1 MIKKSKI
8 VTIEKFHAK
17 KLNNDRNIYV
27 YLPESYETEKDK
39 RYPVLYM
46 HDGQYAFKKSENTNG
61 SWNAHLVAD
70 KLIAEGKI
78 KEIIIVAVPNMGSER
93 GSEYAHGD
101 VPFVKELKLEAKGLL
116 YEDFLINDL
125 KPFIDKN
132 FRALTDSADTALLG
146 SSMGGLVTYNIGF
159 RNPDVFGCLGM
170 MSPAFFTLDT
180 ETFELTKN
188 YCDYDGRLPLKIWTD
203 IGEYENLMLERHVRN
218 FVNDMIKK
226 GFEQGKNLYY
236 YSVPDAAHFE
246 ADWYNR
252 LHDPLIYFF
261 GNVGNPKSAKLAG
274 GRAVGLKGMKAKI
287 NTVVKYDS
295 GFTMSDINGK
305 YITDDES
312 ILEVLNDGTIIPKK
326 EGKTKVTY
334 VSNGIEASGVYTV
347 VKDLSEFVN
356 VRVNVKAPEDTPD
369 DKPVTLNGWELE
381 KAGNGRYTANLKVP
395 RNCGITYKIARGSA
409 FPNPSFEQ
417 DKNHKDIPFR
427 RFKASDDM
435 TVNVTVESWK
445 DLT

>member
-1 MIKKSKI
+1 MTKSQIMTIKN
-8 VTIEKFHAK
+8 FHAK
-17 KLNNDRNIYV
+17 KLNNDRDIYV
-27 YLPESYETEKDK
+27 YLPESYEAEQDK

-46 HDGQYAFKKSENTNG
+46 HDGQYAFKKSENTGG
-61 SWNAHLVAD
+61 SWNAHLAAD

-78 KEIIIVAVPNMGSER
+78 KEIIIAAVPNMGSER

-101 VPFVKELKLEAKGLL
+101 VPFLKELKLEAKGLL

-125 KPFIDKN
+125 KPFIDRN
-132 FRALTDSADTALLG
+132 FRTLTDKADTALLG

-159 RNPDVFGCLGM
+159 RNPDIFGCLGM
-170 MSPAFFTLDT
+170 MSPAFFTLDA
-180 ETFELTKN
+180 ETFESTKN
-188 YCDYDGRLPLKIWTD
+188 YSDYNGKLPLKIWTD
-203 IGEYENLMLERHVRN
+203 IGEYENLMLERHVRK
-218 FVNDMIKK
+218 FVDEMLEN

-246 ADWYNR
+246 EDWYNR

-261 GNVGNPKSAKLAG
+261 GDVGKPKSVKLAG
-274 GRAVGLKGMKAKI
+274 DKTVGLSGFKNRI
-287 NTVVKYDS
+287 NAVVEYDS
-295 GFTMSDINGK
+295 GFTMSDINAK
-305 YITDDES
+305 YISDDTS
-312 ILEVLNDGTIIPKK
+312 VLKVLNDGTIIPKK
-326 EGKTKVTY
+326 EGKAKVTY
-334 VSNGIEASGVYTV
+334 VSNGMQASDVYTV
-347 VKDLSEFVN
+347 VKNLPELVD

-369 DKPVTLNGWELE
+369 DKPITLNGWKLN
-381 KAGNGRYTANLKVP
+381 KVGNGHYTANLKVP

-427 RFKASDDM
+427 RFKASDGM

-445 DLT
+445 DLH